1 MPQKQ
6 REPGVA
12 LALSGGGFR
21 ATLFHLGTL
30 WRLNEL
36 KLLRGL
42 KEITSVSG
50 GSITSGW
57 LGLSWN
63 KLTFDASGEA
73 TNFVELIVDPLRQF
87 CSSGCDLH
95 TVIKGWLN
103 PLRRPSYYLANHYRK
118 ALFGDATLQHLPSS
132 EEGPRFTIYATNLQ
146 TGVSVRMTRKRL
158 ADYRI
163 GEIPNPDIPL
173 ATAVAASSA
182 FPPLYIPLKLEVNP
196 SAWQEFEGADL
207 FGNPSYCG
215 LLYLGDGGIYDN
227 MGLESIWD
235 RYETVLMS
243 DAGSPFQDLPK
254 LGLARVS
261 QISRLLRTLAIID
274 RQSRALRHRWF
285 MRELDHDRGGDMK
298 GTSWRI
304 GTNIEDYPLSSVGR
318 PGPMTSYNDRAK
330 SLARIRTRLN
340 CFTDQ
345 EQGWLIN
352 WGYALTDAA
361 LRSRVLD
368 AGVPE
373 GSWPVP
379 EYKLT

>member
-1 MPQKQ
+1 MPERP
-6 REPGVA
+6 REPGIA

-36 KLLRGL
+36 KLLRNL
-42 KEITSVSG
+42 REITSVSG
-50 GSITSGW
+50 GSIASGW
-57 LGLSWN
+57 LGLRWN
-63 KLTFDASGEA
+63 KLAFDTSGEA
-73 TNFVELIVDPLRQF
+73 ANFVELIVNPLRRF
-87 CSSGCDLH
+87 CSRTCDVQTIL
-95 TVIKGWLN
+95 KGWLD
-103 PLRRPSYYLANHYRK
+103 PFHRPSYYLAQHYRR
-118 ALFGDATLQHLPSS
+118 ALFGNATLQDLPSA

-163 GEIPNPDIPL
+163 GEIPNPETPL

-182 FPPLYIPLKLEVNP
+182 FPPLYIPLKLRTDPDAWRKLEGSHLFANP
-196 SAWQEFEGADL
+196 AYRRAM
-207 FGNPSYCG
+207 
-215 LLYLGDGGIYDN
+215 YLGDGGIYDN

-235 RYETVLMS
+235 RYETVLLS
-243 DAGSPFQDLPK
+243 DAGAPFDDRPK
-254 LGLARVS
+254 PGMMRVS

-274 RQSRALRHRWF
+274 RQSRTLRHRWLT
-285 MRELDHDRGGDMK
+285 RELQRGEMK
-298 GTSWRI
+298 GTFWRI
-304 GTNIEDYPLSSVGR
+304 GTDIDEYPLASAGR
-318 PGPMTSYNDRAK
+318 PGPMTPHNDRTR
-330 SLARIRTRLN
+330 SLARVRTRLN

-368 AGVPE
+368 AGVRA
-373 GSWPVP
+373 GNWPVP
-379 EYKLT
+379 EHILS